1 MSAQCPHR
9 YVIVRARAVFSGL
22 SGLVA
27 VGVAFEVPV
36 FVLALVRVRVFTA
49 ARLRRSWRGGL
60 AAMAVLAVAL
70 PGVDPVTT
78 TMEMVPLMA
87 LYVLSVVLATVLEK
101 RWFAPLRTS
110 HASA

>member
-1 MSAQCPHR
+1 MR
-9 YVIVRARAVFSGL
+9 IVATIV
-22 SGLVA
+22 LVA

-36 FVLALVRVRVFTA
+36 FVPVLVRVRVFTA

-60 AAMAVLAVAL
+60 ATMAVLAVA

-87 LYVLSVVLATVLEK
+87 LYVLATVLEK